1 MKPKEFTVTTT
12 THFNGNVDN
21 IPCNEAVDPSRR
33 AAAAA
38 AEAVVELDPPVAA
51 VGRQLCSSLNMKNV
65 HQRLSYSFL
74 NGYK

>member
-1 MKPKEFTVTTT
+1 MKPKEFTETTT

-38 AEAVVELDPPVAA
+38 AEAVVELDPPAPVAA
-51 VGRQLCSSLNMKNV
+51 VGRQLCSSLKMKNV
-65 HQRLSYSFL
+65 HQRILFS
-74 NGYK
+74 